1 MSTLSNPIEVC
12 VLRNN
17 EIAVSRVVVSDS
29 VLYERMKFTFPE
41 SWDGYTKT
49 AVFRN
54 GDTVLSVILNSDSD
68 LCVSADECYIPH
80 EVIKFPELTVSVF
93 GILGDSRATTP
104 QATIRVIKSG
114 YGEGDEPS
122 DPTPTEYQQL
132 VNLATETKQIA
143 QSVRTDADNGAFKG
157 DPFTYSNFT
166 AEQLAALK
174 GEKGDTGAQ
183 GPQGVKGDKGDKGDT
198 GEQGIQGVQGLKGDK
213 GDNGYTPQKG
223 VDYFTEEDIAGLN
236 IPLVDQIYIPTSENA
251 QSGKAVA
258 EAVSTEQKRANNT
271 FSNALKGSKSG
282 ESLIIDDVSP
292 VTHDMS
298 VKVMSK
304 NLIPFPYYNFPLSE
318 IIVNGLT
325 FITYE
330 DGSILVNGTSEA
342 TTQRY
347 LYRNAKD
354 LLGLKTGD
362 TIAFSWALSD
372 NTTDINAYCNYFD
385 SAAAIHSSGMA
396 LSKTITS
403 STGTI
408 TNDWIGFAIYIIFK
422 AGVTFNNLL
431 IKPQLELGTT
441 ATAYTPYV
449 PDLTA
454 VKVIKSNASGEAV
467 AEYTPTADGT
477 VNGVSSLYPNTTL
490 MTDTDGVLI
499 NCKYNKDINKFS
511 GIDVDVPTK
520 TSELINDSNF
530 ATQDYVD
537 EEIAN
542 FDFIKIVTELPE
554 TGLVN
559 RTYFVPKEDPNTNDL
574 YDEYMWV
581 DGKWELITTKQIEVD
596 LTEYVKHTDIN
607 QSYDPLSENAQSGK
621 AVAEAVAQ
629 GQFEKIVDIT
639 LEELSI
645 PIINL
650 DSKIDVICVI
660 DYPGEDESRTNF
672 FWPAS
677 NISPTGAA
685 DFFSAS
691 VGNKK
696 AMVTLTMSVYGDYF
710 ITGCSINNG
719 ADNNT
724 SNWWQKSLP
733 VKSGETAIRTLRLAN
748 GWPAGTRVVV
758 YAR

>member
-236 IPLVDQIYIPTSENA
+236 IPSVDQTYTPDSENV
-251 QSGKAVA
+251 QSGKAIA
-258 EAVSTEQKRANNT
+258 EAIAIEQKRADNT
-271 FSNALKGSKSG
+271 FSNSLKGSKSG
-282 ESLIIDDVSP
+282 ESLLIDDISP
-292 VTHDMS
+292 VEHTMCIKIHG
-298 VKVMSK
+298 K
-304 NLIPFPYYNFPLSE
+304 NLFNKEMDFTDDNFVPGSVYYYTYFIQLLPNTKYYVKTFNPLAPSYCGYT
-318 IIVNGLT
+318 IINSRMNVPS
-325 FITYE
+325 
-330 DGSILVNGTSEA
+330 SINTAVLVSGNWSAAENDWHIE
-342 TTQRY
+342 RV
-347 LYRNAKD
+347 
-354 LLGLKTGD
+354 
-362 TIAFSWALSD
+362 I
-372 NTTDINAYCNYFD
+372 TTDN
-385 SAAAIHSSGMA
+385 SGK
-396 LSKTITS
+396 LYIGNNKSLTS
-403 STGTI
+403 LQRAVQEANI
-408 TNDWIGFAIYIIFK
+408 QI
-422 AGVTFNNLL
+422 
-431 IKPQLELGTT
+431 ELGDI
-441 ATAYTPYV
+441 ATEYTQYV